1 MGYTNKAKKP
11 LPSIEWL
18 EPRARKAHLVAII
31 FLFALITLL
40 SYWNIFLV
48 DHYNKQVWALIAYES
63 IPLILVLPG
72 ILKGSP
78 YAYSW
83 ACFAILLHFLEGVWM
98 LMEPQ
103 KQWIG
108 VAETLITT
116 GFFISA
122 MYYIRWK
129 YQLIRKHNGE

>member
-1 MGYTNKAKKP
+1 MGYASKTKKP
-11 LPSIEWL
+11 LPSVEWL
-18 EPRARKAHLVAII
+18 TPRVKKAHQCALIFFFALVA
-31 FLFALITLL
+31 LL

-48 DHYNKQVWALIAYES
+48 DDYTKQVWALIAYECV
-63 IPLILVLPG
+63 PLILVLPG

-98 LMEPQ
+98 LMEPH

-122 MYYIRWK
+122 MYYVRWR
-129 YQLIRKHNGE
+129 YQLTRKENGE